1 MKTEMKSSLKLFMRP
16 FLVVLGFM
24 LLYALVH
31 AVLGFY
37 GEKDSA
43 SISQNLE
50 KTEIERQNSA
60 LSPKQE
66 EANTTT
72 TATEENPTKDSPLPL
87 ETATQ
92 KQENKQEI
100 KQETK
105 QENKQETKQENKQE
119 TKQENKQ
126 ETKQENKQETKQENK
141 QETKQEQEKENE
153 PKQNSASSVQ
163 NNQKTPTTPTI
174 GKKPLE
180 YKVAVSGVNVR
191 AFPST
196 KGKILGS
203 LAKDKSVKVLEIQ
216 NDWAKIEFSN
226 ETKGYVFL
234 KLLKKAE

>member
-24 LLYALVH
+24 LLYALAH
-31 AVLGFY
+31 AALGFY

-43 SISQNLE
+43 SINQNLE

-66 EANTTT
+66 ETNTAT

-92 KQENKQEI
+92 
-100 KQETK
+100 
-105 QENKQETKQENKQE
+105 
-119 TKQENKQ
+119 
-126 ETKQENKQETKQENK
+126 KQETKQENK

-153 PKQNSASSVQ
+153 PKQNSASPTQ
-163 NNQKTPTTPTI
+163 NNQKTLSTPTI

-180 YKVAVSGVNVR
+180 YKAAVNSVNVR

-203 LAKDKSVKVLEIQ
+203 LAKNKSVKVLEIQ

>member
-1 MKTEMKSSLKLFMRP
+1 MKSSLKLFMRP

-31 AVLGFY
+31 AALGFY

-50 KTEIERQNSA
+50 KTEMERQNSA

-66 EANTTT
+66 ETNTTT

-87 ETATQ
+87 EAATQ
-92 KQENKQEI
+92 KQEN
-100 KQETK
+100 
-105 QENKQETKQENKQE
+105 
-119 TKQENKQ
+119 
-126 ETKQENKQETKQENK
+126 KQENK

-153 PKQNSASSVQ
+153 PKQNSAPPIQ
-163 NNQKTPTTPTI
+163 NNQKALTTPII

-180 YKVAVSGVNVR
+180 YKAAVSGVNVR

-203 LAKDKSVKVLEIQ
+203 LAKNKSVKVLEIQ

-226 ETKGYVFL
+226 KTKGYVFL

>member
-1 MKTEMKSSLKLFMRP
+1 MKSSLKLFMRP
-16 FLVVLGFM
+16 LLVVLAFM

-31 AVLGFY
+31 AALGFY
-37 GEKDSA
+37 VKKDSA
-43 SISQNLE
+43 PISPNAE
-50 KTEIERQNSA
+50 KTETERQNSA

-72 TATEENPTKDSPLPL
+72 TATEQSPTKDTAPPL

-92 KQENKQEI
+92 EK
-100 KQETK
+100 ET
-105 QENKQETKQENKQE
+105 
-119 TKQENKQ
+119 
-126 ETKQENKQETKQENK
+126 K

-153 PKQNSASSVQ
+153 PKQDSVSPIQ
-163 NNQKTPTTPTI
+163 NNQKTPTTPLM

-196 KGKILGS
+196 KGKILG
-203 LAKDKSVKVLEIQ
+203 LLLKNKSVKVLEIQ
-216 NDWAKIEFSN
+216 NDWAEIEFSN
-226 ETKGYVFL
+226 KTKGYVFL

>member
-16 FLVVLGFM
+16 LLVVLAFM
-24 LLYALVH
+24 LLYALAH

-37 GEKDSA
+37 VKKDSA

-50 KTEIERQNSA
+50 KTEIERQNGA

-66 EANTTT
+66 EANATT
-72 TATEENPTKDSPLPL
+72 TATEESLTKDTAPPL
-87 ETATQ
+87 ETTAQ
-92 KQENKQEI
+92 EKENKQEI
-100 KQETK
+100 KQE
-105 QENKQETKQENKQE
+105 NKQEI
-119 TKQENKQ
+119 
-126 ETKQENKQETKQENK
+126 
-141 QETKQEQEKENE
+141 KQEQEKENE
-153 PKQNSASSVQ
+153 PKQDSVSPVQ
-163 NNQKTPTTPTI
+163 NDQKAPTTPLM

-196 KGKILGS
+196 KGKIIGS

-226 ETKGYVFL
+226 KTKGYVFL

>member
-1 MKTEMKSSLKLFMRP
+1 MKTEMKSSLKLFVRP

-37 GEKDSA
+37 AKKDST

-50 KTEIERQNSA
+50 KTEIERQNSV

-66 EANTTT
+66 EANTAK

-87 ETATQ
+87 ETPMQ
-92 KQENKQEI
+92 
-100 KQETK
+100 
-105 QENKQETKQENKQE
+105 
-119 TKQENKQ
+119 
-126 ETKQENKQETKQENK
+126 KQENK

-153 PKQNSASSVQ
+153 PQQNSASPTQ

-196 KGKILGS
+196 KSKIIGS

>member
-1 MKTEMKSSLKLFMRP
+1 MKTEMKSSLKLFAQP
-16 FLVVLGFM
+16 LLVVLAFM

-37 GEKDSA
+37 AKKDSA
-43 SISQNLE
+43 PISPNAE
-50 KTEIERQNSA
+50 KTEMERQNSA

-66 EANTTT
+66 EANTVT
-72 TATEENPTKDSPLPL
+72 TATEENSTKDPPLPL
-87 ETATQ
+87 ETPTQ
-92 KQENKQEI
+92 
-100 KQETK
+100 
-105 QENKQETKQENKQE
+105 
-119 TKQENKQ
+119 
-126 ETKQENKQETKQENK
+126 KQENKQETKQENK

-153 PKQNSASSVQ
+153 SKQNSASPIQ
-163 NNQKTPTTPTI
+163 NNQKTLSTPTI

-180 YKVAVSGVNVR
+180 YKAAVSGVNVR

-203 LAKDKSVKVLEIQ
+203 LAKNKSVKVLEIQ

>member
-1 MKTEMKSSLKLFMRP
+1 MKTEMKSSLKLFMQP

-24 LLYALVH
+24 LLYALAH
-31 AVLGFY
+31 AALGFY
-37 GEKDSA
+37 AKKDSA
-43 SISQNLE
+43 STSQNLE
-50 KTEIERQNSA
+50 KSEIERQNSM

-66 EANTTT
+66 ETNMTT

-87 ETATQ
+87 ETPTQ
-92 KQENKQEI
+92 KQEA
-100 KQETK
+100 
-105 QENKQETKQENKQE
+105 
-119 TKQENKQ
+119 
-126 ETKQENKQETKQENK
+126 KQENKQETKQENK

-153 PKQNSASSVQ
+153 PKQNSASPIQ
-163 NNQKTPTTPTI
+163 NNQKTLSTPII

-180 YKVAVSGVNVR
+180 YKAAVNSVNVR

-203 LAKDKSVKVLEIQ
+203 LAKNKSVKVLEIQ

>member
-1 MKTEMKSSLKLFMRP
+1 MKSSLKLFMRP

-31 AVLGFY
+31 IVLGFY

-50 KTEIERQNSA
+50 KTEIERQNSV

-66 EANTTT
+66 ETNTAT
-72 TATEENPTKDSPLPL
+72 TATEENPTKDPPLPL
-87 ETATQ
+87 ETTTQ
-92 KQENKQEI
+92 KQENKQE
-100 KQETK
+100 T
-105 QENKQETKQENKQE
+105 
-119 TKQENKQ
+119 
-126 ETKQENKQETKQENK
+126 K

-153 PKQNSASSVQ
+153 PKQNSASPIQ
-163 NNQKTPTTPTI
+163 NHQKTLSTPTI

-180 YKVAVSGVNVR
+180 YKAAVNSVNVR

-203 LAKDKSVKVLEIQ
+203 LAKNKSVKVLEIQ

>member
-24 LLYALVH
+24 LLYALAH
-31 AVLGFY
+31 AALGFY

-60 LSPKQE
+60 FSPKQE

-92 KQENKQEI
+92 KQEAKQES
-100 KQETK
+100 
-105 QENKQETKQENKQE
+105 
-119 TKQENKQ
+119 
-126 ETKQENKQETKQENK
+126 K

-153 PKQNSASSVQ
+153 SKQNSVSPAQ
-163 NNQKTPTTPTI
+163 NSQKTLSTPTI
-174 GKKPLE
+174 GKKTLE
-180 YKVAVSGVNVR
+180 YKAAVNSVNVR

-226 ETKGYVFL
+226 KTKGYVFL

>member
-1 MKTEMKSSLKLFMRP
+1 MKSSLKLFMRP

-24 LLYALVH
+24 LLYALAH
-31 AVLGFY
+31 AALGFY

-50 KTEIERQNSA
+50 KSEIERQSSA

-66 EANTTT
+66 ETNTTT
-72 TATEENPTKDSPLPL
+72 TATEENPTKDPPLPL

-92 KQENKQEI
+92 KQEI
-100 KQETK
+100 
-105 QENKQETKQENKQE
+105 
-119 TKQENKQ
+119 
-126 ETKQENKQETKQENK
+126 K

-153 PKQNSASSVQ
+153 PKQNSASPIQ
-163 NNQKTPTTPTI
+163 NNQKTLSTPTI

-180 YKVAVSGVNVR
+180 YKVAANSVNVR

-203 LAKDKSVKVLEIQ
+203 LLKNKSVKVLEIQ

>member
-1 MKTEMKSSLKLFMRP
+1 MKTDLKLFMRP

-24 LLYALVH
+24 LLYALAH
-31 AVLGFY
+31 AALGFY
-37 GEKDSA
+37 AKKDST

-72 TATEENPTKDSPLPL
+72 TATEENPTKDLPLPL

-92 KQENKQEI
+92 
-100 KQETK
+100 
-105 QENKQETKQENKQE
+105 
-119 TKQENKQ
+119 
-126 ETKQENKQETKQENK
+126 KQENK

-153 PKQNSASSVQ
+153 PKQNSASPIQ
-163 NNQKTPTTPTI
+163 NHQKTLSTPTI

-180 YKVAVSGVNVR
+180 YKAAVSGVNVR

-203 LAKDKSVKVLEIQ
+203 LAKNKSVKVLEIQ

>member
-31 AVLGFY
+31 AALGFY
-37 GEKDSA
+37 AKKDSVQ
-43 SISQNLE
+43 INQNLE

-60 LSPKQE
+60 LSPKE

-72 TATEENPTKDSPLPL
+72 TATEENPTKDTAPPL
-87 ETATQ
+87 ETTVQ
-92 KQENKQEI
+92 
-100 KQETK
+100 
-105 QENKQETKQENKQE
+105 
-119 TKQENKQ
+119 
-126 ETKQENKQETKQENK
+126 K

-153 PKQNSASSVQ
+153 PKQNSASLIQ
-163 NNQKTPTTPTI
+163 NHQKTPETPTI
-174 GKKPLE
+174 GQKPLE
-180 YKVAVSGVNVR
+180 YKAAVSGVNVR

-196 KGKILGS
+196 KSKIIGS

-226 ETKGYVFL
+226 KTKGYVFL

>member
-1 MKTEMKSSLKLFMRP
+1 M
-16 FLVVLGFM
+16 
-24 LLYALVH
+24 LYALVH
-31 AVLGFY
+31 VVLGFY
-37 GEKDSA
+37 AKKDSA

-50 KTEIERQNSA
+50 KTEMERQNSA
-60 LSPKQE
+60 FSPKQE
-66 EANTTT
+66 EANATT

-87 ETATQ
+87 ETTM
-92 KQENKQEI
+92 QEK
-100 KQETK
+100 
-105 QENKQETKQENKQE
+105 
-119 TKQENKQ
+119 
-126 ETKQENKQETKQENK
+126 ENK
-141 QETKQEQEKENE
+141 QETKQEQEKENK
-153 PKQNSASSVQ
+153 PKQNNAPPIQ
-163 NNQKTPTTPTI
+163 NNQKAPTTPTI

-196 KGKILGS
+196 KSKILGS

>member
-1 MKTEMKSSLKLFMRP
+1 MKTEMKSSLKLFVRP

-31 AVLGFY
+31 AALGFY

-43 SISQNLE
+43 LISQNLE
-50 KTEIERQNSA
+50 KTKIERQNSV

-66 EANTTT
+66 ETNTTT

-87 ETATQ
+87 ETPTQ
-92 KQENKQEI
+92 KQE
-100 KQETK
+100 T
-105 QENKQETKQENKQE
+105 
-119 TKQENKQ
+119 
-126 ETKQENKQETKQENK
+126 K

-153 PKQNSASSVQ
+153 SKQNSASPIQ
-163 NNQKTPTTPTI
+163 NHQKTLSTPTI

-180 YKVAVSGVNVR
+180 YKAAVNSVNVR
-191 AFPST
+191 TFPST

-203 LAKDKSVKVLEIQ
+203 LAKNKSVKVLEIQ

>member
-1 MKTEMKSSLKLFMRP
+1 MKTSLKLFMRS
-16 FLVVLGFM
+16 FLVVLAFM

-31 AVLGFY
+31 AALGFY
-37 GEKDSA
+37 VKKDST

-50 KTEIERQNSA
+50 KSEIERQNST

-92 KQENKQEI
+92 KQEI
-100 KQETK
+100 KQE
-105 QENKQETKQENKQE
+105 N
-119 TKQENKQ
+119 
-126 ETKQENKQETKQENK
+126 
-141 QETKQEQEKENE
+141 KQEQEKENE
-153 PKQNSASSVQ
+153 PKQNSNSPAQ

-180 YKVAVSGVNVR
+180 YKVAVNSVNVR

-216 NDWAKIEFSN
+216 NDWAKIEFSK

>member
-24 LLYALVH
+24 LLYALAH
-31 AVLGFY
+31 AALGFY
-37 GEKDSA
+37 AKKDST
-43 SISQNLE
+43 STSQNLE

-66 EANTTT
+66 EANATT
-72 TATEENPTKDSPLPL
+72 TATEENPTKDPPLPS

-92 KQENKQEI
+92 KQEI
-100 KQETK
+100 
-105 QENKQETKQENKQE
+105 
-119 TKQENKQ
+119 
-126 ETKQENKQETKQENK
+126 K

-153 PKQNSASSVQ
+153 PKQNSASPTQ

-196 KGKILGS
+196 KGKIIGS

>member
-16 FLVVLGFM
+16 FLVVLAFM
-24 LLYALVH
+24 LLYALAH
-31 AVLGFY
+31 AALGFY
-37 GEKDSA
+37 VKKDSA
-43 SISQNLE
+43 SINQNLE

-72 TATEENPTKDSPLPL
+72 TATEESPTKDTVPPLD
-87 ETATQ
+87 TAAQ
-92 KQENKQEI
+92 KQE
-100 KQETK
+100 T
-105 QENKQETKQENKQE
+105 
-119 TKQENKQ
+119 
-126 ETKQENKQETKQENK
+126 K

-153 PKQNSASSVQ
+153 PKQDSVSPIQ
-163 NNQKTPTTPTI
+163 NNQKTPTTPLM

-196 KGKILGS
+196 KGKILGL

-226 ETKGYVFL
+226 KTKGYVFL

>member
-1 MKTEMKSSLKLFMRP
+1 MKTEIKSSLKLFVRP

-24 LLYALVH
+24 LLYALAH
-31 AVLGFY
+31 AALGFY

-72 TATEENPTKDSPLPL
+72 TATEENPTKDPPLPL
-87 ETATQ
+87 ETPTQ
-92 KQENKQEI
+92 
-100 KQETK
+100 
-105 QENKQETKQENKQE
+105 
-119 TKQENKQ
+119 
-126 ETKQENKQETKQENK
+126 KQENK

-153 PKQNSASSVQ
+153 PKQNSTSPVQ
-163 NNQKTPTTPTI
+163 NNQKTPTISTI

-180 YKVAVSGVNVR
+180 YKAAVNSVNVR

-203 LAKDKSVKVLEIQ
+203 LAKNKSVKVLEIQ

>member
-1 MKTEMKSSLKLFMRP
+1 MKTEMKSSLKLFVRP

-24 LLYALVH
+24 LLYALMH
-31 AVLGFY
+31 AALGFY
-37 GEKDSA
+37 AKKDSA

-72 TATEENPTKDSPLPL
+72 TATEENPTKDTAPPLD
-87 ETATQ
+87 TAA
-92 KQENKQEI
+92 QEK
-100 KQETK
+100 ETK
-105 QENKQETKQENKQE
+105 QEI
-119 TKQENKQ
+119 
-126 ETKQENKQETKQENK
+126 
-141 QETKQEQEKENE
+141 KQEQEKENE
-153 PKQNSASSVQ
+153 PKQDSVSPTQ
-163 NNQKTPTTPTI
+163 NHQKTLSTPTI
-174 GKKPLE
+174 GQKPLE
-180 YKVAVSGVNVR
+180 YKVAVNSVNVR

-196 KGKILGS
+196 KGKIIGS

-226 ETKGYVFL
+226 KTKGYVFL